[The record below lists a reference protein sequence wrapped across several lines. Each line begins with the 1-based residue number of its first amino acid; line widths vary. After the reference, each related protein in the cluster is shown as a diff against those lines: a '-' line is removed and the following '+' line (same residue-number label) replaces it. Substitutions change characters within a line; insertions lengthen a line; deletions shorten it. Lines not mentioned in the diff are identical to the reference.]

1 MNLKDPK
8 SIRISGMGGQGNIL
22 MGLILAESLVSDG
35 YWVVQSQHYG
45 AQVRGGL
52 SFCDVLY
59 SDETIDYP
67 KAEMFDVVYIMHDI
81 AFSHLTRV
89 KNNGIVFY
97 DSSYIKSLPQT
108 VSRITK
114 KIVAIPAS
122 KLAYEELGNTNVAN
136 MIGLGAI
143 AKNCGIVKLE
153 TLIKVMKKRVNP
165 RFYELDEKALKIG
178 YNYVEK
184 KYELNNIEKNGRG
197 S

>member
-1 MNLKDPK
+1 MNEPK

-22 MGLILAESLVSDG
+22 MGIILAESLVKEG

-59 SDETIDYP
+59 SDEVIDYP
-67 KAEMFDVVYIMHDI
+67 KAEVFDILYIMNDI
-81 AFSHLTRV
+81 AFSHLTKV

-97 DSSYIKSLPQT
+97 DSSYIKDLPHI

-114 KIVAIPAS
+114 KIVSIPAS
-122 KLAYEELGNTNVAN
+122 KLAYELGNANIAN

-143 AKNCGIVKLE
+143 AKNCNIVKLD
-153 TLIKVMKKRVNP
+153 TLIETMKEKVNP
-165 RFYELDEKALKIG
+165 RFHELDEKALRLG
-178 YNYVEK
+178 YEYTEK
-184 KYELNNIEKNGRG
+184 KYEVNGRG
-197 S
+197 